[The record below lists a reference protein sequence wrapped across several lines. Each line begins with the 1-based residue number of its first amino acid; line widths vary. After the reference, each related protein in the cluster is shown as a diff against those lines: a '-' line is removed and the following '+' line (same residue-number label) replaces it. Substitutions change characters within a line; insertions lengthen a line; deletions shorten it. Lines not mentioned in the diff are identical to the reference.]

1 MSAVERLLL
10 RRTIERHLEQPN
22 LTYTQ
27 AVAAITP
34 LECQEIVILGIT
46 ESGTIFR
53 PTDWAERLCGVLS
66 HFSVDQ
72 RIRYSPYVRPIVAD
86 GIKCV
91 VIDARLQVSSSDAF
105 EFLLSFAR
113 DNALLLRA
121 GRGDERNRAEAAR
134 DAVSPAILSPS

>member
-1 MSAVERLLL
+1 MPYAHPA
-10 RRTIERHLEQPN
+10 I
-22 LTYTQ
+22 
-27 AVAAITP
+27 AVAP

-46 ESGTIFR
+46 ESGATFR

-91 VIDARLQVSSSDAF
+91 VIDARLQASRPDAF
-105 EFLLSFAR
+105 DFLLSFAR
-113 DNALLLRA
+113 DNGLLLRG
-121 GRGDERNRAEAAR
+121 GRGDERNRANPPR
-134 DAVSPAILSPS
+134 KQL